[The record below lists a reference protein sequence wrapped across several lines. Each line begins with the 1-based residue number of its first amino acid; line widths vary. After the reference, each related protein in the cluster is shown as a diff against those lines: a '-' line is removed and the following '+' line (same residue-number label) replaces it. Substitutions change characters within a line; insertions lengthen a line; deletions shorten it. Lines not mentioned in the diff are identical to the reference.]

1 MNCSCKNNKIIKN
14 ERTILALLTKKIAD
28 RAHGDRN
35 HQPYAN
41 KKGSSVKCVEMRAPK
56 VHKLI
61 VQGIALG
68 GHWGLHTPCMVAHRL
83 FPTWLQAPLPH
94 QSRIRPLPDAVPT
107 LEAR

>member
-1 MNCSCKNNKIIKN
+1 MYLSLHK
-14 ERTILALLTKKIAD
+14 
-28 RAHGDRN
+28 AHGDRN

-56 VHKLI
+56 GHNLI

-83 FPTWLQAPLPH
+83 FSTWLQEPPFRTKAASGL
-94 QSRIRPLPDAVPT
+94 
-107 LEAR
+107 